1 MNFFLPRKAD
11 TSTPRGQIFLN
22 GCAVTDPALSS
33 KGILQGRGALHTFEI
48 SHQGNSRVYRLG
60 CANQEIAAE
69 WVEKLREGILCAAEK
84 TRLGISVAG
93 PSSGGKATRVA
104 GMASQA
110 ARPKSMPAAGSRR
123 PMDHAHGD
131 GGGRD
136 GESGRGARSAS
147 TEPRVWARNPVADIA
162 IPEGGQTSSYST
174 VRPTSVPLASG
185 IDPTAKNAATTE
197 GKDASAAAEGTTLLL
212 DEPLEDQK
220 VQEEEVMAGRKSTAI
235 VSPWG
240 FRARQSAQ
248 LPEDG
253 GVATQKSYV
262 GLNGDTRTTRHARGG
277 GNVRITSNDERL
289 QGSVDSARA
298 THKEVLENLARVGRG
313 SIELEE
319 FIEKS
324 KGTFKEMRGSSHA
337 F

>member
-1 MNFFLPRKAD
+1 MNFFLPRKTN

-22 GCAVTDPALSS
+22 GCAVTEPALSS
-33 KGILQGRGALHTFEI
+33 KGTLHTFEI
-48 SHQGNSRVYRLG
+48 SHPGNPRVYRLG

-69 WVEKLREGILCAAEK
+69 WVEKLREGILCAVEK

-93 PSSGGKATRVA
+93 SSSGGKASRV
-104 GMASQA
+104 ASQA

-123 PMDHAHGD
+123 LVDNARGD
-131 GGGRD
+131 GGGGD
-136 GESGRGARSAS
+136 GGNGRGGRSAS
-147 TEPRVWARNPVADIA
+147 TEPRVWAQNPVADMMDNA
-162 IPEGGQTSSYST
+162 LPPGGGQTSSFSA

-185 IDPTAKNAATTE
+185 IDPTAENAAATE
-197 GKDASAAAEGTTLLL
+197 GRDASAAAEGTTLLL
-212 DEPLEDQK
+212 DESQEDQK
-220 VQEEEVMAGRKSTAI
+220 DQEDEVMAGWKSTAI

-240 FRARQSAQ
+240 FSTRQHAQ
-248 LPEDG
+248 LSEDG
-253 GVATQKSYV
+253 GAATQKSYV

-289 QGSVDSARA
+289 HVQGSVDSARA

-324 KGTFKEMRGSSHA
+324 KGTFKEMRDSSHA